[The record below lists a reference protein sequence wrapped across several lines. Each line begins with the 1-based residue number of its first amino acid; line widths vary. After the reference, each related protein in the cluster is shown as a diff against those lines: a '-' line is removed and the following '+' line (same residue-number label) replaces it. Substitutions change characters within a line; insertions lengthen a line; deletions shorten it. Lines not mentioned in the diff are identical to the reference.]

1 MEDTIRLTSH
11 RDGVSVSVPK
21 TGARLSK
28 LVDVALSVDELSELT
43 LDVPGNVL
51 EQVATYMHHHRNGE
65 PSVVKFPLRS
75 RRMQDLCADGWDASF
90 IDEVNAQALAEAA
103 HYLDM
108 DILTH
113 LCCAKIATRFWNRS
127 PQQIAALCRM

>member
-1 MEDTIRLTSH
+1 MTETIWLTSQ
-11 RDGVSVSVPK
+11 RDGVSVSVAK
-21 TGARLSK
+21 TGALLSK
-28 LVDVALSVDELSELT
+28 LVAVALSADEPFELS
-43 LDVPGNVL
+43 LDVPGEVL
-51 EQVATYMHHHRNGE
+51 QQVASYMDHHQRGE
-65 PSVVKFPLRS
+65 PAAVKFPLRS
-75 RRMQDLCADGWDASF
+75 RRMQDLCEDGWDASF

-108 DILTH
+108 DTLTH

>member
-1 MEDTIRLTSH
+1 MTETIWLTSQ
-11 RDGVSVSVPK
+11 RDGVSVLVAR

-28 LVDVALSVDELSELT
+28 LVCVALSHDEACELSV
-43 LDVPGNVL
+43 DVPGEVL
-51 EQVATYMHHHRNGE
+51 RQVASYMQHHQHGE
-65 PSVVKFPLRS
+65 PSAVNFPPRS
-75 RRMQDLCADGWDASF
+75 RRMQDLCADGWDAGF
-90 IDEVNAQALAEAA
+90 IDEVDAQALAEAA

-127 PQQIAALCRM
+127 PEQIAALCRM